1 LLGGITT
8 VSTYLDGFTDTK
20 KHSCH
25 VHKVGRTADQ
35 CSEAGERFSG
45 GALGNVTADA
55 TGRAVTTL
63 VNAQLS
69 LVGRR
74 NVIGRSVVVSSRV
87 IIINASLQTN
97 LYMVVLDF

>member
-1 LLGGITT
+1 
-8 VSTYLDGFTDTK
+8 
-20 KHSCH
+20 
-25 VHKVGRTADQ
+25 
-35 CSEAGERFSG
+35 
-45 GALGNVTADA
+45 VTADA

-87 IIINASLQTN
+87 IINASLQTN
-97 LYMVVLDF
+97 LYMVVPDF

>member
-1 LLGGITT
+1 M
-8 VSTYLDGFTDTK
+8 
-20 KHSCH
+20 
-25 VHKVGRTADQ
+25 
-35 CSEAGERFSG
+35 
-45 GALGNVTADA
+45 TADA